1 MNCLLFTS
9 HELLSV
15 GVHFNPYWNM
25 MWKWDRKWRTSVEIW
40 WQSSDGRQF
49 TIWSR
54 GTQWVIDYGAN
65 PVLHLIW
72 LNFPLIGYRNWLFLC
87 TGQPQP
93 LCQVAA
99 TDWFVQTWKCLCW
112 EKQPWLVQKMEGI
125 VAGTEPRV
133 SGACMCRYQVQPP
146 SLLLF
151 PLSPFPAD
159 CHRFRQLTST
169 NWKPTGISSLFD
181 EMFCT
186 SVSCSNLFFGSWVPY
201 QDLLIWN
208 GQCKPPLFVVLYGSK
223 KKLINQLAPFQASL
237 SSTEENG
244 LKLICWLNLG
254 GKCSCFFKHAVA
266 LSIDQHWV
274 FTTELSLD
282 PMIEFTLSFTQC
294 VVLCALALP
303 PLWPWCNQ
311 LKSAWC
317 WWKCSSKTSWLC
329 TPSSNLPPSVLVH
342 SVYLC
347 YKTTPLRRPV
357 PQPPTLPTTLN
368 APTYVTWLR
377 SLFRD
382 QSLNFPIVYST
393 THKASLLQD

>member
-9 HELLSV
+9 HELSSV

-25 MWKWDRKWRTSVEIW
+25 MWKWDRKWRNSVEIW
-40 WQSSDGRQF
+40 WQSSDWRQF

-54 GTQWVIDYGAN
+54 GTLWVIDYGAN

-72 LNFPLIGYRNWLFLC
+72 LNFPLIGYINWLFLC

-99 TDWFVQTWKCLCW
+99 TDWFVQTWKCLRW

-133 SGACMCRYQVQPP
+133 SGACMCRYQVRPP
-146 SLLLF
+146 SPLLF

-181 EMFCT
+181 DMFCA

-223 KKLINQLAPFQASL
+223 KKAYKSISTVPGESLQYRGKWLEIDLLIDFRWEVLLLLQAC
-237 SSTEENG
+237 SSFEH
-244 LKLICWLNLG
+244 WP
-254 GKCSCFFKHAVA
+254 A
-266 LSIDQHWV
+266 LSLHFWAQLRPSTYYDWIHAFLHTMCCTV
-274 FTTELSLD
+274 CSG
-282 PMIEFTLSFTQC
+282 PATL
-294 VVLCALALP
+294 
-303 PLWPWCNQ
+303 
-311 LKSAWC
+311 
-317 WWKCSSKTSWLC
+317 
-329 TPSSNLPPSVLVH
+329 
-342 SVYLC
+342 
-347 YKTTPLRRPV
+347 
-357 PQPPTLPTTLN
+357 
-368 APTYVTWLR
+368 VTM
-377 SLFRD
+377 
-382 QSLNFPIVYST
+382 V
-393 THKASLLQD
+393 

>member
-1 MNCLLFTS
+1 
-9 HELLSV
+9 
-15 GVHFNPYWNM
+15 M

-40 WQSSDGRQF
+40 WQSSDWRQF

-72 LNFPLIGYRNWLFLC
+72 LNFPLIGYINWLFLC
-87 TGQPQP
+87 TGQLQP

-99 TDWFVQTWKCLCW
+99 TDWFVQTWKCLRW

-125 VAGTEPRV
+125 VAGTEPCV

-151 PLSPFPAD
+151 PLSPFPAN

-169 NWKPTGISSLFD
+169 NWKLTGISSLFD
-181 EMFCT
+181 DMFCA

-208 GQCKPPLFVVLYGSK
+208 GQCKPPLFVVLYGSN

-244 LKLICWLNLG
+244 LKLICWLILG

-274 FTTELSLD
+274 FTSELSLD
-282 PMIEFTLSFTQC
+282 PPHTILILWLNSRFPSHNALYC
-294 VVLCALALP
+294 V
-303 PLWPWCNQ
+303 LWPCHPCDHGVINWKVHGVGESVAQRLLGCVLRQ
-311 LKSAWC
+311 ATSP
-317 WWKCSSKTSWLC
+317 KCSGTFC
-329 TPSSNLPPSVLVH
+329 
-342 SVYLC
+342 
-347 YKTTPLRRPV
+347 V
-357 PQPPTLPTTLN
+357 P
-368 APTYVTWLR
+368 
-377 SLFRD
+377 
-382 QSLNFPIVYST
+382 
-393 THKASLLQD
+393 LLQDHTSTETSPYSSNHT